1 MRTDK
6 NKQQIK
12 ISVRLSKLLLLIST
26 LLFSLT
32 ATSGLDFRT
41 EDPIDFFSNTDM
53 NQNNVR
59 NLSKPVNSGDAVPLD
74 YVQGKFVQRGGD
86 TLQGNIDLNG
96 NYIVHSP
103 TVRAVPSYELAGYW
117 PFQKPGANVKDWSRY
132 SNDGEVLGGEV
143 AEGQVGGS
151 IKFNGEGEGV
161 QLESSSNNLEDES
174 NISVSAWFK
183 TQDSNGLIL
192 GSGSSQTSQG
202 YWLAVKDGEIE
213 FRATNQEAET
223 VTVDTT
229 IPLDEWQHVTATLGN
244 GSVNLYLDGS
254 LEATESFSG
263 KLAKTEGEKLYS
275 GVLEPGASDTDQLP
289 YDGRIDELR
298 IYTEKVTSR
307 EVKTL
312 YQMGINGR
320 QEIGGAYLSR
330 ERGGSIY
337 DNVFLKGRL
346 DMSGNDIT
354 NTGDV
359 DGVDLDDPGNALQIT
374 NSSYEVIENSIEN
387 SELNNSKSIAVNGLN
402 STDNINLA
410 GNNITNVEALKFISG
425 ASINGSINATG
436 DINLNNGSLTNIES
450 IDGGGDR
457 IEIEDALDL
466 NENKLVNINSIS
478 DNTGSDTIRLDGS
491 GNVKIPSGNLDI
503 SGNQIEGIG
512 SEGSYFNSAG
522 DLVLSNNRSL
532 KIESVDRAL
541 KVVNIDQSDN
551 VEIGDDS
558 TISDVEI
565 PAGNLD
571 IDGNVLRN
579 AGRVSFQDKNQ
590 DSESLSIEESIGSG
604 DLEVLNE
611 SGNALV
617 SVEQSG
623 RVKINSGNLDLKG
636 NNLRSVNTVSGENSI
651 NRISLESG
659 QEDNIELDALEGG
672 NVKLRGGNLDLSGNS
687 LTDTSDGNTVNI
699 GDDSEDSVSIRA
711 GGTGSFDVRTGDTS
725 GSSISRLEITSAA
738 EQADLDIKNTNIDM
752 NSNSIENYYGS
763 QCLPGKSMIKVRE
776 NGSFKCRSI
785 STQVSD
791 LYVNREGDSMTGDL
805 NMNDNQI
812 DNVSRIGVKTPN
824 PQQNLDV
831 DGTASVQN
839 SGTEMELT
847 SNGDV
852 VITLG

>member
-1 MRTDK
+1 VRTDK

-74 YVQGKFVQRGGD
+74 YVQGKFVQRDGD

-96 NYIVHSP
+96 NYIVNSP
-103 TVRAVPSYELAGYW
+103 TVRAVPSYGLAGYW
-117 PFQKPGANVKDWSRY
+117 PFQKSGANVKDWSRY
-132 SNDGEVLGGEV
+132 SNDGEVLGGEIV
-143 AEGQVGGS
+143 GGQVGGS
-151 IKFNGEGEGV
+151 IKFNGEGEGI

-263 KLAKTEGEKLYS
+263 ELAKTEGEKLYS

-346 DMSGNDIT
+346 DMSGNDVT

-466 NENKLVNINSIS
+466 NENKVVNINSIS

-558 TISDVEI
+558 TISNVEI

-590 DSESLSIEESIGSG
+590 DSESLSIEESVGSG

-636 NNLRSVNTVSGENSI
+636 NSLKSVDTVSGENSI
-651 NRISLESG
+651 NKISLESG
-659 QEDNIELDALEGG
+659 QGNNIELDALEGG
-672 NVKLRGGNLDLSGNS
+672 NIKLRGGDLDLSGNS
-687 LTDTSDGNTVNI
+687 LTDTSGGNTVNI
-699 GDDSEDSVSIRA
+699 GDNSEDSVSIRA

-725 GSSISRLEITSAA
+725 GSSISRLEITSATN
-738 EQADLDIKNTNIDM
+738 QADLDVKNTNIDM